1 MHLTEFP
8 YHSSDP
14 RLVKHDPSH
23 PSFDDIMSDLSLS
36 PSPPP
41 DRAPNEAVDEDYHDP
56 PAAPAANPGADID
69 NDLSDND
76 SLLSDVD
83 EAQFEDFDPNQIT
96 IEERPAIAVDED
108 NVKLIGRH
116 KRRREGDA
124 MQVDGEAK
132 KKKKEG
138 RREKVKKSK
147 KRAEDSD
154 DGFSGGE
161 EVQGKR
167 IRKKKAYAVDDGD
180 AGGLDRARKHREK
193 VARRQPEPE
202 DEENLDPEEREY
214 HQIFPVGF

>member
-1 MHLTEFP
+1 
-8 YHSSDP
+8 
-14 RLVKHDPSH
+14 
-23 PSFDDIMSDLSLS
+23 MSELSLS

-41 DRAPNEAVDEDYHDP
+41 DRAPDEPVDEDYHDP
-56 PAAPAANPGADID
+56 PVAPIANPGADID

-116 KRRREGDA
+116 KRKRDGDA
-124 MQVDGEAK
+124 MQVDGEGK

-147 KRAEDSD
+147 KKAQDSD

-161 EVQGKR
+161 EMEGKR
-167 IRKKKAYAVDDGD
+167 ARKKKAYTVDDGD
-180 AGGLDRARKHREK
+180 AGGAERSRKHK
-193 VARRQPEPE
+193 DKAARRQPEPE
-202 DEENLDPEEREY
+202 DEENLDPEEREFND
-214 HQIFPVGF
+214 QQ